1 MNVIVAGHR
10 MHLGLAPKTAEGTGK
25 DDPVMV
31 LVERAAPQFFRA
43 VQGFAK
49 ALAGEQGLPIQG
61 RYSIE

>member
-1 MNVIVAGHR
+1 